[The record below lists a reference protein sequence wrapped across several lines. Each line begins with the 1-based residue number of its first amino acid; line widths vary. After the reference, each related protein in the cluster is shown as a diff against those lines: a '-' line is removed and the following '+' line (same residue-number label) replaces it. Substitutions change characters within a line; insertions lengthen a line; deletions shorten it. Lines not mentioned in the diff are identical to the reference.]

1 MAVRAQEPPAEIG
14 EIPSG
19 DLSQGG
25 PSVSMEL
32 PWPDTA
38 SETGFGETVA
48 KRSNKVTNGVTRAI
62 GLGVALS
69 CGIAAAQSPLS
80 PNLVQRKISEIA
92 RTPTPPVLDGV
103 LDDTAWAEATV
114 IEDLHQYDP
123 VDHGEP
129 TEQSTFY
136 LLYDDENLYIGA
148 RLLDSEIEEIDAR
161 QLIQD
166 QSVGVDDRIEI
177 VIDPFNNMRTGYKFQ
192 INPNGIRRDG
202 IYEGPTNVN
211 EDWDGIWAAEATM
224 DDAGWSGE
232 IAIPFKTLNFDP
244 SNPDW
249 GFTVGRVIPRRN
261 EKIAWTSFN
270 RDINPSAAGVLTG
283 FWDLQQG
290 LGLDVVPSLVVGSN
304 RNHQTSVD
312 DSFSEPS
319 LDVRYNFTPSLTGVL
334 TLNTDFSATEVDDRQ
349 VNLSRFSN
357 FFPEKRVF
365 FLQDAD
371 IFAFGGKGG
380 AGNSNNRNG
389 MPFFSRRIGL
399 SDRGQ
404 PVDLETGVKL
414 TGRAGRFNIGVLGVS
429 QDGFEGRNGTV
440 DPSDLFVGR
449 ISANVLAE
457 SSVGMIVT
465 DGDPRSNVGN
475 SLAGADFRYRNSRLE
490 SGRILEGAAWFQ
502 QSDTEGLDSDQSA
515 FGFRIAAPASEGFS
529 GAVEYEVFEENFSPA
544 LGFLNRENVER
555 KRIWGSHRYRPVGHA
570 WIRDVQQFLSFQD
583 FRNNRT
589 GEVETQNIFFRPAR
603 VTNHRGDQYGLMF
616 RHEREVLTR
625 PFEISEGVV
634 IQPGDYT
641 FSGVQYDLQL
651 SGERTLA
658 PTVEITTGE
667 FYDGDWLQIDSS
679 LDWRPSSR
687 WFVGLG
693 YQYSDIELPA
703 GDFTTRLI
711 RLRANLAFNARWSW
725 VNLIQYDNVSGTAG
739 INSRLRWN
747 PRAGEN
753 LYIVLNHESE
763 AMAAFSGLDSR
774 ASQFSVKY
782 SKTFR
787 F

>member
-1 MAVRAQEPPAEIG
+1 MTKWFSRAVG
-14 EIPSG
+14 
-19 DLSQGG
+19 LSIA
-25 PSVSMEL
+25 M
-32 PWPDTA
+32 
-38 SETGFGETVA
+38 
-48 KRSNKVTNGVTRAI
+48 
-62 GLGVALS
+62 S
-69 CGIAAAQSPLS
+69 CGFAVAQSPLS

-103 LDDTAWAEATV
+103 LDDAVWAQATV
-114 IEDLHQYDP
+114 ISDLHQYDP

-129 TEQSTFY
+129 TEESTFY

-148 RLLDSEIEEIDAR
+148 RLLDSEIEQIDAR

-202 IYEGPTNVN
+202 IYDGPTNVN
-211 EDWDGIWAAEATM
+211 EDWDGIWAAEATV

-249 GFTVGRVIPRRN
+249 GFTLGRVIPRRN

-270 RDINPSAAGVLTG
+270 RDINPSAAGILTG

-304 RNHQTSVD
+304 RDHVTSVD
-312 DSFSEPS
+312 ESFTEPS
-319 LDVRYNFTPSLTGVL
+319 LDARYNFTPSLTGVM
-334 TLNTDFSATEVDDRQ
+334 TFNTDFSATEVDDRQ
-349 VNLSRFSN
+349 VNLTRFSN
-357 FFPEKRVF
+357 FFPEKRDF

-371 IFAFGGKGG
+371 IFAFGGKGTD
-380 AGNSNNRNG
+380 SNNRNG

-399 SDRGQ
+399 SNNGQ
-404 PVDLETGVKL
+404 PVDLDVGAKL

-429 QDGFEGRNGTV
+429 QDGYEGRSGLV
-440 DPSDLFVGR
+440 DPSDLLVGR
-449 ISANVLAE
+449 VSANVLAE
-457 SSVGMIVT
+457 SSVGMVFT
-465 DGDPRSNVGN
+465 DGDPRSNLDN
-475 SLAGADFRYRNSRLE
+475 SLVGADFRYRNSRLA
-490 SGRILEGAAWFQ
+490 SGQIIEGAAWFQ
-502 QSDTEGLDSDQSA
+502 QSDTEGVDSDQSA
-515 FGFRIAAPASEGFS
+515 YGFRIAKPANEGFS
-529 GAVEYEVFEENFSPA
+529 GAVEYEVFEKNFNPA
-544 LGFLNRENVER
+544 LGFLNRDDVER
-555 KRIWGSHRYRPVGHA
+555 KRMWGSYRHRPVAHP
-570 WIRDVQQFLSFQD
+570 WLREVQQFISFQD
-583 FRNNRT
+583 FRNNTT
-589 GEVETQNIFFRPAR
+589 GEVETQNFFFRPAR
-603 VTNHRGDQYGLMF
+603 VTNHRGDRYGFLY
-616 RHEREVLTR
+616 RHEREVITQ
-625 PFEISEGVV
+625 PFEISDGVV
-634 IQPGDYT
+634 IQPGDYS
-641 FSGVQYDLQL
+641 FGSVRYELQL
-651 SGERTLA
+651 SGERALA
-658 PTVEITTGE
+658 PEIEVNQGE
-667 FYDGDWLQIDSS
+667 FYDGDWLQIESS

-687 WFVGLG
+687 WYVRLG
-693 YQYSDIELPA
+693 YQYTDVELPA
-703 GDFTTRLI
+703 GNFTTRLI
-711 RLRANLAFNARWSW
+711 QVRANLAFNARWSW

>member
-1 MAVRAQEPPAEIG
+1 MA
-14 EIPSG
+14 
-19 DLSQGG
+19 
-25 PSVSMEL
+25 EL
-32 PWPDTA
+32 DDNVTK
-38 SETGFGETVA
+38 GFSRV
-48 KRSNKVTNGVTRAI
+48 I

-69 CGIAAAQSPLS
+69 CGIATAQTPQSS
-80 PNLVQRKISEIA
+80 GLVERKISEIA
-92 RTPTPPVLDGV
+92 RASTPPVLDGV
-103 LDDTAWAEATV
+103 LDDAVWAQGTV

-129 TEQSTFY
+129 TEKSTFY
-136 LLYDDENLYIGA
+136 VLYDDENLYIGA
-148 RLLDSEIEEIDAR
+148 RLLDSDPDEIDAR

-244 SNPDW
+244 SNPHW

-261 EKIAWTSFN
+261 EKIAWTSIN
-270 RDINPSAAGVLTG
+270 RDINPGSTGILTG

-290 LGLDVVPSLVVGSN
+290 LGLDIVPSLVVGSDRDHVN
-304 RNHQTSVD
+304 SVD
-312 DSFSEPS
+312 DTFSEPS

-357 FFPEKRVF
+357 FFPEKRDF

-371 IFAFGGKGG
+371 IFSFGFKGTD
-380 AGNSNNRNG
+380 NNNRNG
-389 MPFFSRRIGL
+389 IPFFSRRIGL

-429 QDGFEGRNGTV
+429 QGGYEGRGGAI

-449 ISANVLAE
+449 VAMNVLEE

-465 DGDPRSNVGN
+465 DGDPRSNLDN
-475 SLAGADFRYRNSRLE
+475 SLAGVDFRYRNSRLS

-502 QSDTEGLDSDQSA
+502 QSETEGVDSDQSA
-515 FGFRIAAPASEGFS
+515 WGFRFATPSNDGFY
-529 GAVEYEVFEENFSPA
+529 GTAEYEVFEGNFNPA

-555 KRIWGSHRYRPVGHA
+555 KRVWGGYRWRPLAHPWMRTYQTFV
-570 WIRDVQQFLSFQD
+570 SFQD
-583 FRNNRT
+583 FRNYTT
-589 GEVETQNIFFRPAR
+589 GEVQTQNTFIRPFR
-603 VTNHRGDQYGLMF
+603 VQNHRGDQYGFLF
-616 RHEREVLTR
+616 RREREVLTE

-634 IQPGDYT
+634 IAPGDYT
-641 FSGVQYDLQL
+641 FSGVRAELQL
-651 SGERTLA
+651 SGERVFA
-658 PTVEITTGE
+658 PDIQLTKGE
-667 FYDGDWLQIDSS
+667 FYNGDWVQIQSS

-687 WFVGLG
+687 WYLRFG
-693 YQYSDIELPA
+693 YQYTDADLPA
-703 GDFTTRLI
+703 GSFTTRLI
-711 RLRANLAFNARWSW
+711 QLRANLAFNARWSW

-753 LYIVLNHESE
+753 LFIVLNHESE